1 MRARA
6 TQTPSGDAAA
16 SPRPRDGI
24 RAAAPLAIGPVLF
37 GASFGLLA
45 GEAGMGTVAAVVMSA
60 TTFAGSAQ
68 FAAAG
73 TLETGGSALAAVAAA
88 VLLNARYLPMGVA
101 AAGAF
106 HGRTTRRLAEAQ
118 LIVDESWAISGRSGR
133 FERTLLVTAGLVF
146 YVCWVGGTAVGAIFG
161 DALGDPNAIGLD
173 AAFPALFLAL
183 LWPYTKDREGRT
195 AAVLGGL
202 VAFVLIPF
210 APPGVPIV
218 AAAVVC
224 LLGLRR

>member
-1 MRARA
+1 M
-6 TQTPSGDAAA
+6 
-16 SPRPRDGI
+16 

-45 GEAGMGTVAAVVMSA
+45 GEAGMGTVAAVAMSA

-73 TLETGGSALAAVAAA
+73 TLETGGGALAAVAAA
-88 VLLNARYLPMGVA
+88 ALLNARYLPMGVA

-106 HGRTTRRLAEAQ
+106 GGSIPRRFAEAQ
-118 LIVDESWAISGRSGR
+118 LIVDESWALAGRSGR
-133 FERTLLVTAGLVF
+133 FERKRLVGAGLLF
-146 YVCWVGGTAVGAIFG
+146 YVCWVAGTAAGAIFG
-161 DALGDPNAIGLD
+161 EALGDPESIGLD

-183 LWPYTKDREGRT
+183 LWPYAKERRGLT
-195 AAVLGGL
+195 AALLGGL
-202 VAFVLIPF
+202 VALTLIPV

>member
-1 MRARA
+1 MSAE
-6 TQTPSGDAAA
+6 
-16 SPRPRDGI
+16 PRELRLHHGF
-24 RAAAPLAIGPVLF
+24 RAAAPLAIGPILF

-45 GEAGMGTVAAVVMSA
+45 GEAGMGTAAALVMSA
-60 TTFAGSAQ
+60 TTFGGSAQ

-73 TLETGGSALAAVAAA
+73 TLEAGGSALAAVAAA
-88 VLLNARYLPMGVA
+88 ALLNARYVPMGVA

-106 HGRTTRRLAEAQ
+106 HGPPWRRFLEAQ
-118 LIVDESWAISGRSGR
+118 LIVDESWAIAGRSGR
-133 FERTLLVTAGLVF
+133 FERPLLVGAGLVF
-146 YVCWVGGTAVGAIFG
+146 YVCWICGTAVGALFG

-183 LWPYTKDREGRT
+183 LWPYLKTREGST

-202 VAFVLIPF
+202 VALVLIPV

-218 AAAVVC
+218 AAAFVC
-224 LLGLRR
+224 LLGLRKR

>member
-1 MRARA
+1 VSAGPTELRLHH
-6 TQTPSGDAAA
+6 GF
-16 SPRPRDGI
+16 
-24 RAAAPLAIGPVLF
+24 RAAAPLAVGPILF

-73 TLETGGSALAAVAAA
+73 TLEAGGGALAAVTAA
-88 VLLNARYLPMGVA
+88 VMLNLRYVPMGVA
-101 AAGAF
+101 AAPAF
-106 HGRTTRRLAEAQ
+106 TGGPVRRFLEGQ
-118 LIVDESWAISGRSGR
+118 LIVDESWAIAGRSGR
-133 FERTLLVTAGLVF
+133 FERPILLGAGLLL
-146 YVCWVGGTAVGAIFG
+146 YVGWIAGTVVGAVFG
-161 DALGDPNAIGLD
+161 DALGDPDAIGLD

-183 LWPYTKDREGRT
+183 LWPYTKTREGAT
-195 AAVLGGL
+195 AALLGGL

-218 AAAVVC
+218 AAGVVC
-224 LLGLRR
+224 LLGLRTR

>member
-1 MRARA
+1 VSLPA
-6 TQTPSGDAAA
+6 TRVPSGDAVAE
-16 SPRPRDGI
+16 PRLLDGV
-24 RAAAPLAIGPVLF
+24 RAAVPISVGPLLF

-73 TLETGGSALAAVAAA
+73 TLEAGGGALAAVTAA
-88 VLLNARYLPMGVA
+88 VMLNLRYVPMGVA
-101 AAGAF
+101 AASAF
-106 HGRTTRRLAEAQ
+106 TGRPLRRFVEGQ
-118 LIVDESWAISGRSGR
+118 LIVDESWAIAGRSGR
-133 FERTLLVTAGLVF
+133 FERPVLLGAGLLL
-146 YVCWVGGTAVGAIFG
+146 YVCWVGGTAIGALFG
-161 DALGDPNAIGLD
+161 DALGDPTAIGLD

-183 LWPYTKDREGRT
+183 LWPYAKTREGAT

-202 VAFVLIPF
+202 VALVLIPV

-218 AAAVVC
+218 AAALVC